1 MTDTAVSS
9 ADALGAAP
17 LLRGASASA
26 VEQLRDAGS
35 ERRVAARDWLFH
47 AGEPSDKLFVV
58 LTGRLQAVDADGRVL
73 RELGVGAALGEL
85 GLLTGSPRSASVRA
99 VRDCRLLE
107 IDAEHF
113 ARLVEEDGGLAASIA
128 RELARQLQAS
138 GGLDLPEVRPS
149 VFAVVSADRSELRD
163 LSVALARALGAFGTI
178 ATLDGAG
185 VEVEEYGPALDR
197 AEREFDH
204 VLLVEGA
211 EPTWTEFCRRQCDR
225 LLVVVSNELPGP
237 EWDGGTE
244 ERELLFVGSSE
255 ETIERWLDAVPA
267 RTHHV
272 VSTGSEFTA
281 GIERVAR
288 RLTGHSMGLVFS
300 GGGARGLAHIGALS
314 ALTDAGFAF
323 DRIGGCSMGSF
334 IAAMAA
340 VGHDAEEIQATC
352 ARELVRRSPFNDY
365 TLPRVSLIRARKAGA
380 MLERVFGSALMET
393 LERPLFT
400 VSADLLSSLVVV
412 HRRGSIIEA
421 VGASMNLPGLVP
433 PLRRAGRL
441 LVDGGVLNNLPV
453 DHMAEMREGPIVAV
467 DVVRRIDGA
476 GDLEAALPSITETLA
491 RATVLG
497 SVERAERN
505 RALAL
510 VLITPEVQGIA
521 LREWSALDAAVDA
534 GRRATERALEAGGAD
549 ALRAALT
556 GPTLGGIA

>member
-1 MTDTAVSS
+1 MTNVAVPG
-9 ADALGAAP
+9 ADALRAAP

-35 ERRVAARDWLFH
+35 ERRVAAREWLFH
-47 AGEPSDKLFVV
+47 EGEPSDKLFVV
-58 LTGRLQAVDADGRVL
+58 LSGRLQAVDSDGRVL

-113 ARLVEEDGGLAASIA
+113 ARLVEEDGALAASIA

-149 VFAVVSADRSELRD
+149 VFAVVSADRSGSRKV
-163 LSVALARALGAFGTI
+163 SSALVRALEAFGTI
-178 ATLDGAG
+178 ATLDGAS

-211 EPTWTEFCRRQCDR
+211 EPSWTEFCRRQCDR
-225 LLVVVSNELPGP
+225 LLVVVSNEVPG
-237 EWDGGTE
+237 EWDVGTE

-288 RLTGHSMGLVFS
+288 RLTGRSLGLVFS

-314 ALTDAGFAF
+314 ALSEAGFAF

-340 VGHDAEEIQATC
+340 VGHDAEEIRATC

-380 MLERVFGSALMET
+380 MLERVFGSARMEA

-453 DHMAEMREGPIVAV
+453 DHMAEMREGPIIAV
-467 DVVRRIDGA
+467 DVVRRIDG
-476 GDLEAALPSITETLA
+476 GSDLEPALPSITETLA

-510 VLITPEVQGIA
+510 VLVTPDVQGIA
-521 LREWSALDAAVDA
+521 LREWSALDAAADA
-534 GRRATERALEAGGAD
+534 GHRATERALEAGGAD
-549 ALRAALT
+549 APARWTA
-556 GPTLGGIA
+556 LGGIA